1 MNCIRRPLFQMA
13 KLSRGRLQNVRKQTL
28 LHNEGG
34 HTMMST
40 SYFYDSEHAPLI
52 EKDYTL
58 DSSEKPLLEGLFT
71 PETAAQ
77 YLSNLTEEE
86 KKKLQA
92 YKLEYEVTSS
102 ISSQAPIEMKDEWWA
117 QLLMTGHSSSKRKN
131 LLRFFQKKESAL
143 LLKAKK
149 KGENEKK
156 MELHNAEKKILM
168 GDLLYNPVKK
178 NTIHIKILRQTMVHQ
193 TDSKLAQSM
202 LFGRPFV
209 VDMSYEPYMGIKEKN
224 SCVDQ
229 LLNGYGANRSRNEP
243 SDLIFTN
250 WIHDSFIFK
259 KLNYIQKE
267 RSAYPTLMMKCTEQN
282 YVDLFPKER
291 LVYLSPHSPFE
302 LVQDHPD
309 NIYIMGGY
317 VDLGGGKEGQKPVSY
332 AKAKQEKIR
341 SCRLPLDKYCVWG
354 TGIKSLTLNQVMNI
368 MFEFMDTKD
377 WSKAF
382 EHVPRRKLQRDV
394 DLREHLFKKQRK
406 MNRVNR
412 QQFL

>member
-1 MNCIRRPLFQMA
+1 MNCIRRRLFQMA

-156 MELHNAEKKILM
+156 MELHNAEKKNS
-168 GDLLYNPVKK
+168 D
-178 NTIHIKILRQTMVHQ
+178 
-193 TDSKLAQSM
+193 
-202 LFGRPFV
+202 GRSIV
-209 VDMSYEPYMGIKEKN
+209 
-224 SCVDQ
+224 
-229 LLNGYGANRSRNEP
+229 
-243 SDLIFTN
+243 
-250 WIHDSFIFK
+250 
-259 KLNYIQKE
+259 
-267 RSAYPTLMMKCTEQN
+267 
-282 YVDLFPKER
+282 
-291 LVYLSPHSPFE
+291 
-302 LVQDHPD
+302 
-309 NIYIMGGY
+309 
-317 VDLGGGKEGQKPVSY
+317 
-332 AKAKQEKIR
+332 
-341 SCRLPLDKYCVWG
+341 
-354 TGIKSLTLNQVMNI
+354 
-368 MFEFMDTKD
+368 
-377 WSKAF
+377 
-382 EHVPRRKLQRDV
+382 
-394 DLREHLFKKQRK
+394 
-406 MNRVNR
+406 
-412 QQFL
+412 